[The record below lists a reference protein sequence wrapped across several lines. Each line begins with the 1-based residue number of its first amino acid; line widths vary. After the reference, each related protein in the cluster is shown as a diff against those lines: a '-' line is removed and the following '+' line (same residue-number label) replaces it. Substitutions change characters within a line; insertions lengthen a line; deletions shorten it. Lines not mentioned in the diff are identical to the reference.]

1 MCQFS
6 GFPTSF
12 SVFKKNSQR
21 TVHVGK
27 VIAGAIGTERPHYD
41 IWGDTV
47 NLAARMYQTG
57 SIDKIQITK
66 SAYDILLDLGEFEL
80 EERPGGPIEVKGKGK
95 MQTYY
100 LTGPMPNA
108 PPIDN

>member
-1 MCQFS
+1 
-6 GFPTSF
+6 
-12 SVFKKNSQR
+12 
-21 TVHVGK
+21 
-27 VIAGAIGTERPHYD
+27 
-41 IWGDTV
+41 
-47 NLAARMYQTG
+47 MYQTG